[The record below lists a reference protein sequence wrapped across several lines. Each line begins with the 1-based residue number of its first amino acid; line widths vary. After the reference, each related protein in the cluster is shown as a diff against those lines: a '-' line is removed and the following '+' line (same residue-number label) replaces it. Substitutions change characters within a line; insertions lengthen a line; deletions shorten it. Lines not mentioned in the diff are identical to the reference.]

1 VSDLDWLL
9 TNIDRIGVAGLLAFA
24 LLALFRGWLVLG
36 PTHKECRDSNARLE
50 AAIERYVQEDRQEKA
65 AMRNELELLRRSSP
79 TRRRTS

>member
-36 PTHKECRDSNARLE
+36 PTHKECRDTNVRLE
-50 AAIERYVQEDRQEKA
+50 RAIEQYVEEDRREKA
-65 AMRNELELLRRSSP
+65 EMRHELELFRRSPP
-79 TRRRTS
+79 TRRRQA